1 MDLDSFATELYVAVD
16 DWWCGAH
23 GADPPR
29 PGRPARLSASEV
41 RTLALLAQWPRW
53 RSERDFWRFARA
65 HLRPLFPALCT
76 QAPFNRRVRALEPE
90 MRALQAHLAAGVW
103 GGDGEVYRVLDTSL
117 VPALRRVRACRHGL
131 FAGQAAFGWS
141 ASHTDGVYGFKL
153 GLAVSRRGVVT
164 RFGLAP
170 ATCPERPVADA
181 LIAADRFATYLADKG
196 IAAAD
201 WEAHWRAAYGALV
214 VAAPVR
220 NHRRA
225 WSEDAYRWAAG
236 KRQVVEQVIAQLKDL
251 FALERHRAKTLGGL
265 LARVA
270 AKIAAFTAGEWLN
283 AQHGRPLRH
292 LADLLV

>member
-1 MDLDSFATELYVAVD
+1 MDLDSFATELYVTVD
-16 DWWCGAH
+16 DWWAAAH

-29 PGRPARLSASEV
+29 PGRPARLSPSEV
-41 RTLALLAQWPRW
+41 LTLAVLAQWPRW

-65 HLRPLFPALCT
+65 HLRPLFPALGS
-76 QAPFNRRVRALEPE
+76 QSQLNRRVRALEPE
-90 MRALQAHLAAGVW
+90 LRALHLHLARALAGV
-103 GGDGEVYRVLDTSL
+103 GGVYRVLDTSL

-141 ASHTDGVYGFKL
+141 ASHTDWVYGFKL
-153 GLAVSRRGVVT
+153 ALAVSPPGVVT
-164 RFGLAP
+164 AFGLAP
-170 ATCPERPVADA
+170 ANCPERPAADA
-181 LIAADRFATYLADKG
+181 VIAADRFETYLADKG
-196 IAAAD
+196 IASAD
-201 WEAHWRAAYGALV
+201 WEAHWRGAYGAAV
-214 VAAPVR
+214 VAAPQR

-225 WSEDAYRWAAG
+225 WAADAYRWAAG

-265 LARVA
+265 LARLA

-283 AQHGRPLRH
+283 AHHGRPLRQ